1 MTVALKALFI
11 IIDNRTENIEPKQL
25 GEIEACLV
33 SLGDHCDGRMLSGGE
48 QSTNAEIQEW
58 EEALILM
65 NLLLYSMS
73 E

>member
-33 SLGDHCDGRMLSGGE
+33 SLGNHCDRTMLSGGE
-48 QSTNAEIQEW
+48 QSTNAEIQDVQESRN
-58 EEALILM
+58 LI
-65 NLLLYSMS
+65 NILLNNMP